1 MTSVART
8 DLLGAR
14 LRIARV
20 PTTPFVPS
28 DFDHLSG
35 RRPGPV
41 MTAAS
46 LLLPGVRAVRRQ
58 VQPFADWW
66 QESNARALDAVADGA
81 KLWVALGDSMTLGSG
96 ASAPLGGF
104 VGQILARHPGW
115 VCVNLAIY
123 GGRIADLRE
132 RALPALA
139 ALPTPDI
146 VTLLIGSNDLMKP
159 ALRTAA
165 ADGLTHLL
173 REVPE
178 GTVVGNQPGTYG
190 AAQALNAAID
200 AAVASGR
207 VRLADLRDPR
217 ARAWGRST
225 LAADHFHPNDAGY
238 RGIAEIFDEAM
249 FA

>member
-1 MTSVART
+1 
-8 DLLGAR
+8 
-14 LRIARV
+14 
-20 PTTPFVPS
+20 
-28 DFDHLSG
+28 
-35 RRPGPV
+35 

-66 QESNARALDAVADGA
+66 QHSNARALDAAAAGA

-104 VGQILARHPGW
+104 VGQLLARHPGW

-139 ALPTPDI
+139 ALPTPDL
-146 VTLLIGSNDLMKP
+146 VSLLIGSNDLMKP
-159 ALRTAA
+159 ALRATAA
-165 ADGLTHLL
+165 DDLARLL
-173 REVPE
+173 QEVPR
-178 GTVVGNQPGTYG
+178 GTVAGNQPGTYG
-190 AAQALNAAID
+190 AAQALNAVID
-200 AAVASGR
+200 EAVAAGQ

-217 ARAWGRST
+217 ARSWGRAT

-238 RGIAEIFDEAM
+238 RGIADIFDEAM
-249 FA
+249 PFDAR